1 MNNLLLIPAARAQ
14 STNANITTTSSSTNQ
29 TSFASLSNKTFYLFT
44 AEHEGLNE
52 EKLGIPEDAY
62 SPTTFVVNE
71 GDNVTI
77 HFYNLDTSDRHT
89 FTIGAPY
96 NINLD
101 LLPLHNG
108 TTTFKATQEG
118 VFRFLYISSANNGRT
133 ICSTKPAFCRKNWSC
148 YCQVIIIR
156 YDDMT

>member
-1 MNNLLLIPAARAQ
+1 MTTVIGMNNLLLIPAARAQ

-29 TSFASLSNKTFYLFT
+29 TSFASLSNTTFYLFT

-118 VFRFLYISSANNGRT
+118 VFRFYCTYHQPTMAGQFVVLNLPSVEKIG
-133 ICSTKPAFCRKNWSC
+133 PATVK
-148 YCQVIIIR
+148 
-156 YDDMT
+156 